1 MIKKVYILKSTG
13 HLVYF
18 LDCCLFQ
25 KKSEK
30 KAEYMMDPDLIS
42 GFFSAII
49 AFAENTSG
57 QKAPINQISMK
68 DYNYYFFHKDGF
80 YFILETDI
88 IISSL
93 KYEDF
98 IKLLKCISENF
109 HNAFSFQKDSII
121 VRRIEDNT
129 FTEYIKDSIS
139 NLIKKN
145 ILNKISFLIKPKN
158 RYK

>member
-25 KKSEK
+25 TKSEK
-30 KAEYMMDPDLIS
+30 KTEYLCDPDLIS
-42 GFFSAII
+42 GFFAAII

-57 QKAPINQISMK
+57 QKAPLNQISMRNH
-68 DYNYYFFHKDGF
+68 NYYFFHKIGF

-88 IISSL
+88 NNSSL

-98 IKLLKCISENF
+98 INLLKCISENF
-109 HNAFSFQKDSII
+109 HNAFSFQKDSVII
-121 VRRIEDNT
+121 QRIEDNT
-129 FTEYIKDSIS
+129 FTEHIKDSIS

-145 ILNKISFLIKPKN
+145 ILNKISFLIKP
-158 RYK
+158 

>member
-25 KKSEK
+25 SKSEK
-30 KAEYMMDPDLIS
+30 NTEFLLDPDLIS
-42 GFFSAII
+42 GFFAAII

-68 DYNYYFFHKDGF
+68 NNNYYFFHDNGF

-88 IISSL
+88 VNSSL
-93 KYEDF
+93 TYEDF
-98 IKLLKCISENF
+98 INLLKCISENF

-121 VRRIEDNT
+121 IQRIEDNE
-129 FTEYIKDSIS
+129 FTEHIKFSIS
-139 NLIKKN
+139 DLIKKN
-145 ILNKISFLIKPKN
+145 ILNKISFLIEP
-158 RYK
+158 